1 MKRRTKR
8 DLTIFFGALIIIIAV
23 AAMNTQVGRLGMR
36 EDFEKQLL
44 ALESRQLEKG
54 DLILEWKYM
63 RKTKGTLRKG
73 GRFAEEVLA
82 HDGDVI
88 NLIGYMVPQAEF
100 RNVTEFLLLPIPL
113 ECYFCSMPPPRDVM
127 LIQLEKGETTH
138 IYEDPVIL
146 SGRLNVNQGPDQKFF
161 YKMDHVMLE
170 GLDGIE
176 LKRKRLELQHMLG
189 GEKHPDADADDG
201 MLEPSGSR
209 RVSDPSETD

>member
-73 GRFAEEVLA
+73 GRFA
-82 HDGDVI
+82 
-88 NLIGYMVPQAEF
+88 
-100 RNVTEFLLLPIPL
+100 
-113 ECYFCSMPPPRDVM
+113 
-127 LIQLEKGETTH
+127 
-138 IYEDPVIL
+138 
-146 SGRLNVNQGPDQKFF
+146 
-161 YKMDHVMLE
+161 
-170 GLDGIE
+170 
-176 LKRKRLELQHMLG
+176 
-189 GEKHPDADADDG
+189 
-201 MLEPSGSR
+201 
-209 RVSDPSETD
+209 